1 MFPEIENDRPETH
14 GGGGGGGGAGKWV
27 AALISGYLAL
37 PGGIQH
43 EEKDDQGPPPR
54 L

>member
-1 MFPEIENDRPETH
+1 MTDRKP
-14 GGGGGGGGAGKWV
+14 GGGWEMGGSPN
-27 AALISGYLAL
+27 IRILAL